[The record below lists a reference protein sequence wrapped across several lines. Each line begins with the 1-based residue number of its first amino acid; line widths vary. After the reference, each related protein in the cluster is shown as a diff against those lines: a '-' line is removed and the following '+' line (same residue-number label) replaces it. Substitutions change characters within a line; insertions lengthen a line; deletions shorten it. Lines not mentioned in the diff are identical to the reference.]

1 MHHEANADIST
12 FYLRG
17 FAMTTTLSCTGPQI
31 QHAKDSAA
39 QEQERSRWYVSMKPE
54 TGFLCQQKNWL
65 VMINAHKM
73 STLCP
78 SDHDHPQN
86 FMSILYSLTCLIM
99 KHVSLNQGTATEER
113 PASWGRHLG
122 DRISRRWHI
131 GPVKNFKT
139 CQNPQFI
146 LKKGSKMTWKKSA
159 FYRLFPPFSRYFPP
173 FSGFEI
179 SVFFSH
185 VCHVMDFG
193 MLKVS
198 H

>member
-1 MHHEANADIST
+1 MQKIVQLRNRNGLGGM
-12 FYLRG
+12 YLWN
-17 FAMTTTLSCTGPQI
+17 LKQ
-31 QHAKDSAA
+31 
-39 QEQERSRWYVSMKPE
+39 
-54 TGFLCQQKNWL
+54 GFLCQQKTGLWW
-65 VMINAHKM
+65 
-73 STLCP
+73 STPTRCP
-78 SDHDHPQN
+78 HCVLLTVIIPRISWVY
-86 FMSILYSLTCLIM
+86 YSLTCLIM

-146 LKKGSKMTWKKSA
+146 FKKGSKMTWKKSA

-173 FSGFEI
+173 FSGFEF
-179 SVFFSH
+179 SFFFSH
-185 VCHVMDFG
+185 ACHVMDFG